1 MITRF
6 GLLLFALVSL
16 LAPTALAENE
26 SPRSSSANDLAAQVT
41 IPYQEFKRLLDAAT
55 VAGKP
60 EDSPDLTGAVGRAVV
75 KLSLDPNHP
84 AGRAEFEINTFGHK
98 WVFVPF
104 FGLDLPVTNVASEGA
119 AIVPRDGGL
128 CLLINHP
135 GVTKVILDF
144 DLPGRFLSGTGEPI
158 SIQLTP
164 VTSGQIEFSNLPA
177 GKRILINGKPADI
190 NKPLPLSAEGGE
202 IKVSCVADKPESLTT
217 WSQITQTLV
226 KPALESIEIESHI
239 HL

>member
-26 SPRSSSANDLAAQVT
+26 SPRSSSANDHAAQVT

-60 EDSPDLTGAVGRAVV
+60 EDSPDLPGAESRAVV

-84 AGRAEFEINTFGHK
+84 SGRAEFEINTFGHK

-104 FGLDLPVTNVASEGA
+104 FGLDLSITNVASEGA
-119 AIVPRDGGL
+119 IVVPRDGAL

-135 GVTKVILDF
+135 G
-144 DLPGRFLSGTGEPI
+144 
-158 SIQLTP
+158 
-164 VTSGQIEFSNLPA
+164 
-177 GKRILINGKPADI
+177 
-190 NKPLPLSAEGGE
+190 
-202 IKVSCVADKPESLTT
+202 
-217 WSQITQTLV
+217 
-226 KPALESIEIESHI
+226 
-239 HL
+239 

>member
-60 EDSPDLTGAVGRAVV
+60 EDSPDLPGAVTRAVV

-84 AGRAEFEINTFGHK
+84 TGRAEFEINTFGHK

-104 FGLDLPVTNVASEGA
+104 FGLALPITNA
-119 AIVPRDGGL
+119 ALG
-128 CLLINHP
+128 
-135 GVTKVILDF
+135 
-144 DLPGRFLSGTGEPI
+144 
-158 SIQLTP
+158 
-164 VTSGQIEFSNLPA
+164 
-177 GKRILINGKPADI
+177 
-190 NKPLPLSAEGGE
+190 
-202 IKVSCVADKPESLTT
+202 
-217 WSQITQTLV
+217 
-226 KPALESIEIESHI
+226 
-239 HL
+239 